1 MDEERRRGLSYLWDA
16 EEYSQASGAQL
27 QWARELIAGLSLAGD
42 ECVLDLGC
50 GDGKVTAE
58 ISALLPRGS
67 ITGVDV
73 SPEMIDFAR
82 SAFPPDGF
90 PHLELLVMDA
100 RELTF
105 EDRFDLIF
113 SNATL
118 HWIVDHRPV
127 LSGIARGL
135 KPGGRVV
142 VSMGGKGN
150 GGEMVMA
157 IATLLKQ
164 AEWNR
169 YFGGFANPYGFYGPE
184 EYAGWLEE
192 AGLIPLRVELVYK
205 DMTQPGRDGL
215 AAWIRTTWLPFTQRI
230 PEERRESFIS
240 QLVDT
245 YLEKHPL
252 DPEGL
257 AHVEMFR
264 LEVEAFKPSPVHQP

>member
-1 MDEERRRGLSYLWDA
+1 MSYLWDA
-16 EEYSQASGAQL
+16 EEYSQASGAQQ
-27 QWARELIAGLSLAGD
+27 QWARELIAGLNLKGD

-58 ISALLPRGS
+58 ILSLLPRGS

-82 SAFPPDGF
+82 SAFPVDDF

-100 RELTF
+100 CELTF
-105 EDRFDLIF
+105 EERFDLIF

-118 HWIVDHRPV
+118 HWIIDQRPV
-127 LSGIARGL
+127 LSGIARAL

-142 VSMGGKGN
+142 ISMGGRGN
-150 GGEMVMA
+150 GGGVVMA
-157 IATLLKQ
+157 IASLLAQ

-169 YFGGFANPYGFYGPE
+169 YFDGFTTPYGFYGPE

-192 AGLIPLRVELVYK
+192 AGLTPARVELVYK
-205 DMTQPGRDGL
+205 DMTQPGPGGL

-230 PEERRESFIS
+230 PEERRERFVSE
-240 QLVDT
+240 LVET
-245 YLEKHPL
+245 YLEQHPL
-252 DPEGL
+252 DTEGL

-264 LEVEAFKPSPVHQP
+264 LEVEAFKPSTAP